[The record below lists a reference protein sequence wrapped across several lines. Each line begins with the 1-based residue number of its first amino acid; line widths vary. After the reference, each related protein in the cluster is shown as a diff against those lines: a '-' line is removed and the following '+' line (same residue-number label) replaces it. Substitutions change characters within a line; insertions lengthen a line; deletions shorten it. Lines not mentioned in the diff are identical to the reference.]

1 MPGHPDLRPDERELP
16 AARVEDRQPG
26 VLAMSNEKKR
36 SRKLAL
42 RREFLRRLTPAALD
56 RVVGGT
62 DTLIEADDVDPGPC
76 TPLNES
82 CCLVLSYG
90 APPRT
95 RGC

>member
-1 MPGHPDLRPDERELP
+1 MWDSYEVNGVFDEMFAE
-16 AARVEDRQPG
+16 PG
-26 VLAMSNEKKR
+26 VPRGHYAPV
-36 SRKLAL
+36 A
-42 RREFLRRLTPAALD
+42 RRLTKLTPAALD

-82 CCLVLSYG
+82 CCRVLSYG